1 MLTPSSVYLSLDST
15 RVALHDSQLKMIIV
29 YVILGLNATPS
40 VQLLFK
46 TSLLASFP
54 LSLNQ
59 LSSDWMP
66 LIKRFGQQVHSSQ
79 SHPSL

>member
-1 MLTPSSVYLSLDST
+1 MNQCHYADTQLCVFILDST

-29 YVILGLNATPS
+29 YVILGLNAAPS
-40 VQLLFK
+40 VQLLFT

-66 LIKRFGQQVHSSQ
+66 LIKRFGQ
-79 SHPSL
+79 